1 MMQQTSTV
9 VSAESI
15 LPLGYQVTSVSGTG
29 KRRLVRACP
38 GDGNATG
45 VRTYSHSASG
55 LCVAAAHVR
64 YESPVLETFPSA
76 VGLIKIHVRL
86 KGPSRVGF
94 NREPSRPVR
103 EMSCSA
109 LIHPSGKAK
118 LERFDGALEERSVT
132 VACSAEFLSQEFG
145 IEGQSLPRQMAQ
157 FLDGAAPSIFGIDV
171 PLLLD
176 TRRAAELICDE
187 FAGDAPQ
194 ALMIESR
201 ALEMLAR
208 FFEQAERL
216 DGDTAPPPLLARD
229 RRIAESA
236 RELLEERYADPPGL
250 KVLAREV
257 GTHPAK
263 LMRLFKSVHGST
275 ISAYLEAFRMERARM
290 MLDKGDL
297 PVTQIAYEM
306 GYEHPSNFATAFKR
320 RYGLSPSAVRAHSQ
334 LTKAS

>member
-1 MMQQTSTV
+1 MQQTPAA

-15 LPLGYQVTSVSGTG
+15 LPLGYRVTEVCSTG
-29 KRRLVRACP
+29 RRRFVRACP
-38 GDGNATG
+38 ADGDATG
-45 VRTYSHSASG
+45 VRAYSHSASG
-55 LCVAAAHVR
+55 LCVSAAHVR
-64 YESPVLETFPSA
+64 YESPVLETFPST

-86 KGPSRVGF
+86 EGPSRVGF
-94 NREPSRPVR
+94 DREPARPVR

-109 LIHPSGKAK
+109 LIHPGGEAK

-132 VACSAEFLSQEFG
+132 VACSAEFLTHEFG
-145 IEGQSLPRQMAQ
+145 VEGQSLPRQIAQ
-157 FLDGAAPSIFGIDV
+157 FLDGTVPTIFGVDV

-187 FAGDAPQ
+187 FSAGIPQ

-201 ALEMLAR
+201 ALELLAR
-208 FFEQAERL
+208 FFDQARRL
-216 DGDTAPPPLLARD
+216 DGGAEPPRLLARD

-236 RELLEERYADPPGL
+236 RELLEARFADPPGL

-263 LMRLFKSVHGST
+263 LMRLFKAVHGST
-275 ISAYLEAFRMERARM
+275 ISAYLESFRMERARL
-290 MLDKGDL
+290 MLDQGDL
-297 PVTQIAYEM
+297 PVTQIAYAV

-320 RYGLSPSAVRAHSQ
+320 RYGLSPSAVRARMQ
-334 LTKAS
+334 LGEAA